1 MERQSS
7 SSKKKTS
14 SAAGRNGVG
23 KKAKRRRKKSFLMKA
38 LSFIGI
44 IAAIAVIV
52 VAGLVI
58 GSLFGFVEDAELIDV
73 ENMRLNLTSFVYV
86 EDSET
91 GEMVEYE
98 QLYDTENRIWVSSS
112 EIPEHLKNAF
122 VAIEDERFYSHSG
135 VDIKRF
141 MGAAIQYITK
151 KGNSSYGGSTIT
163 QQLIKNLT
171 RDDEYS
177 VKRKIQEIYRA
188 FNLEREL
195 SKDEILE
202 YYLNTIYLSQ
212 KCNGVASASL
222 TYFGKEVSELSLA
235 ECAVLAGITQYPSK
249 YDPLVNPDNN
259 KQRQQ
264 VILRKMLE
272 LGFITDKEYEEA
284 KSEELKFVKKNSGGK
299 EDYQSYFT
307 DAVIDQVIEN
317 LMKQYNYTKEYASKI
332 LYNGGLRIYLSMDPA
347 MQEIMDKVY
356 NDPAAFQKASGSV
369 QPQSSMVIMDPY
381 TGLVKALSGG
391 RGEKEGNRTLNRATQ
406 TLRQPGSTIK
416 PLTVYA
422 PAVEYG
428 LVEPSTI
435 VNDAP
440 VEFGEWKPRNDDRRF
455 AGRITVASAL
465 RGSRNV
471 PAVKICNYLT
481 PEAAFDFMKNNL
493 HVDTLVEKRTE
504 KGKVLSDVALAP
516 IALGGLTDGVTVLD
530 MCAAYCTFPNGG
542 KYIEPSLY
550 TKVLD
555 SEGNVILEHKA
566 MEQIAMSETTAED
579 MISMLTNA
587 VNGGTGTAA
596 RISGMRV
603 AGKTGTTSSNHDRW
617 FVGFTPY
624 YVGAVWFGYD
634 TPATLR
640 GFSPNPA
647 AVAWRKV
654 MAPIHENLQDK
665 GFLENEEKGKYSIM
679 LCADSSMRATPACQN
694 LTSKKYKKSDI
705 PEKFCTHHEYEFN
718 ENDLNKGSAELLEK
732 DEEVEGI
739 VEEVGEEGGALGEGE
754 TGEAETPPANETPQ
768 TPPPVSQPPAA
779 SPAPQPPSSG
789 NAGFVDGI

>member
-1 MERQSS
+1 MDRQSENT
-7 SSKKKTS
+7 SKKKVSRTS
-14 SAAGRNGVG
+14 AGNGA
-23 KKAKRRRKKSFLMKA
+23 KKTFKRKRKKNLPMRM
-38 LSFIGI
+38 LTGIGI
-44 IAAIAVIV
+44 IFGIAIIAVV
-52 VAGLVI
+52 GLVV
-58 GSLFGFVEDAELIDV
+58 GSLIGYVEDAELIDV

-86 EDSET
+86 EDPESD
-91 GEMVEYE
+91 EMIEYE
-98 QLYDTENRIWVSSS
+98 QLYDTENRIWVSSK

-135 VDIKRF
+135 VDVKRF
-141 MGAAIQYITK
+141 IGAAIQYITN

-177 VKRKIQEIYRA
+177 IKRKIQEIYRA

-195 SKDEILE
+195 SKEEILE

-259 KQRQQ
+259 RQRQL
-264 VILRKMLE
+264 VILKKMYE
-272 LGFITDKEYEEA
+272 LGFITEKEYNEA
-284 KSEELKFVKKNSGGK
+284 KEQELDFVKKNP
-299 EDYQSYFT
+299 EDNAQYQSYFT
-307 DAVIDQVIEN
+307 DAVIDQVIED
-317 LMKQYNYTKEYASKI
+317 LMTEYKYTKEYAGKI
-332 LYNGGLRIYLSMDPA
+332 LYNGGLRIYLSMDA
-347 MQEIMDKVY
+347 DMQESMDKVY
-356 NDPAAFQKASGSV
+356 NDPSAFQRAAGET

-391 RGEKEGNRTLNRATQ
+391 RGAKEGNRTLNRATQ

-428 LVEPSTI
+428 LVTPSTI
-435 VNDAP
+435 VNDSP
-440 VEFGEWKPRNDDRRF
+440 VKFGDWAPRNDDRRF

-471 PAVKICNYLT
+471 PAVKICNYVT
-481 PEAAFDFMKNNL
+481 PEASFDFMKNNL
-493 HVDTLVEKRTE
+493 HVDTLVEKRTQN
-504 KGKVLSDVALAP
+504 GKVMSDVALAP

-530 MCAAYCTFPNGG
+530 MCAAYCVFPNGG
-542 KYIEPSLY
+542 KYIKPSLY

-555 SEGNVILEHKA
+555 SEGNVLLEHKA
-566 MEQIAMSETTAED
+566 LEQIAMSETTAED

-587 VNGGTGTAA
+587 VEGGTGTAA

-634 TPATLR
+634 TPAALR

-654 MAPIHENLQDK
+654 MEPIHKELKNK
-665 GFLENEEKGKYSIM
+665 PFLEDEEKGKYSIM
-679 LCADSSMRATPACQN
+679 LCEDSGMRATPECTN
-694 LTSKKYKKSDI
+694 LTSKKYKKSNI
-705 PEKFCTHHEYEFN
+705 PTKLCTEHEYEFN
-718 ENDLNKGSAELLEK
+718 KNDLNEGSADVVEK
-732 DEEVEGI
+732 DEEIEGI
-739 VEEVGEEGGALGEGE
+739 VENVNPSEGTVTVPDTPGENTPPSDSPTQAPP
-754 TGEAETPPANETPQ
+754 ASETP
-768 TPPPVSQPPAA
+768 SSPPA
-779 SPAPQPPSSG
+779 G

>member
-1 MERQSS
+1 MDRQSENA
-7 SSKKKTS
+7 SKKKTS
-14 SAAGRNGVG
+14 GTAAGNSA
-23 KKAKRRRKKSFLMKA
+23 KKRIKRKRKKSLPMRI
-38 LSFIGI
+38 LT
-44 IAAIAVIV
+44 AAGVVLCIAVIA

-58 GSLFGFVEDAELIDV
+58 GSLIGYVEDAELIDV

-86 EDSET
+86 EDSES

-98 QLYDTENRIWVSSS
+98 QLYDTENRIWVSSAD
-112 EIPEHLKNAF
+112 IPEHLKNAF

-177 VKRKIQEIYRA
+177 IKRKIQEIYRA

-195 SKDEILE
+195 SKEEILE

-212 KCNGVASASL
+212 KCNGVASASI

-259 KQRQQ
+259 RQRQL
-264 VILRKMLE
+264 VILKKMYE
-272 LGFITDKEYEEA
+272 LGFVTEKEYNEA
-284 KSEELKFVKKNSGGK
+284 KEQELKFVKKNPD
-299 EDYQSYFT
+299 EADQYQSYFT
-307 DAVIDQVIEN
+307 DAVIDQVIED
-317 LMKQYNYTKEYASKI
+317 LMAQYNYTKEYAVKI
-332 LYNGGLRIYLSMDPA
+332 LYNGGLKIYLSMDA
-347 MQEIMDKVY
+347 DMQEAMDKVY
-356 NDPAAFQKASGSV
+356 NDPSAFQRASGDV

-391 RGEKEGNRTLNRATQ
+391 RGAKEGNRTLNRATQ

-428 LVEPSTI
+428 LVKPSTI
-435 VNDAP
+435 VNDSP
-440 VEFGEWKPRNDDRRF
+440 VKFGDWSPRNDDRRF

-471 PAVKICNYLT
+471 PAVKICNYVT
-481 PEAAFDFMKNNL
+481 PQASFDFMKNNL
-493 HVDTLVEKRTE
+493 HFDTLVEKRTQN
-504 KGKVLSDVALAP
+504 GKVLSDVALAP

-530 MCAAYCTFPNGG
+530 MCAAYCVFPNGG
-542 KYIEPSLY
+542 KYIKPSMY

-555 SEGNVILEHKA
+555 SEGNVLLEHKA
-566 MEQIAMSETTAED
+566 SEQIAMSETTAED
-579 MISMLTNA
+579 MIGMLTNA
-587 VNGGTGTAA
+587 VEGGTGTAA
-596 RISGMRV
+596 RLSGMRV

-634 TPATLR
+634 TPAALR

-654 MAPIHENLQDK
+654 MAPIHKDLANK
-665 GFLENEEKGKYSIM
+665 PFLSNEEKGKYSVM
-679 LCADSSMRATPACQN
+679 LCADSLMRATPACTN
-694 LTSKKYKKSDI
+694 LTSKKYKKGDV
-705 PEKFCTHHEYEFN
+705 PTKLCTQHEYEFN
-718 ENDLNKGSAELLEK
+718 ENELNTGAAEVVEK
-732 DEEVEGI
+732 DEEIEGI
-739 VEEVGEEGGALGEGE
+739 VENVNPSGEGSSSGE
-754 TGEAETPPANETPQ
+754 TIVEAPPAQKPGVQQPPTTQPPSQPQ
-768 TPPPVSQPPAA
+768 TPST
-779 SPAPQPPSSG
+779 G
-789 NAGFVDGI
+789 NEGFVDGI